1 MKYSVQFY
9 FIFCFFCFFTLEED
23 VNNKPDQ
30 SREKEMEDKF
40 EKMIA
45 GNMDNL
51 PPLPRSVVRIFI
63 SSTFS
68 GKIYKLIIIEW
79 LMQTL
84 Q

>member
-9 FIFCFFCFFTLEED
+9 YFFCNFFFTLEED
-23 VNNKPDQ
+23 VNSKPDQ

-40 EKMIA
+40 DKMIA

-68 GKIYKLIIIEW
+68 GKIYKLIIIEL

>member
-1 MKYSVQFY
+1 
-9 FIFCFFCFFTLEED
+9 
-23 VNNKPDQ
+23 
-30 SREKEMEDKF
+30 MEDKF
-40 EKMIA
+40 DKMIA

-68 GKIYKLIIIEW
+68 GKIYKLIIIEL